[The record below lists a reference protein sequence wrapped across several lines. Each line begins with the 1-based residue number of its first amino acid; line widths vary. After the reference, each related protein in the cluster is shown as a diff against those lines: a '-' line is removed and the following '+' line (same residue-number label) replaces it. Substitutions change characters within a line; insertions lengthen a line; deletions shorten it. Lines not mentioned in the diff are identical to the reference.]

1 MRKVKCGMK
10 NAEQRWLVNTKDHV
24 TAAIT
29 QFTIRNAWTAQ
40 WWNAYAESNFFY
52 TVHVIVNVYD

>member
-10 NAEQRWLVNTKDHV
+10 NAERRWLVNTEDHV

-29 QFTIRNAWTAQ
+29 RLPYATPGQRSGEMRNAD
-40 WWNAYAESNFFY
+40 AESNFFY
-52 TVHVIVNVYD
+52 TVHVIVNC

>member
-10 NAEQRWLVNTKDHV
+10 NAELRWLVNTEDHV

-29 QFTIRNAWTAQ
+29 QFTIRNAGQ
-40 WWNAYAESNFFY
+40 RSGEMRNAESNFFY
-52 TVHVIVNVYD
+52 TVHVIVNC